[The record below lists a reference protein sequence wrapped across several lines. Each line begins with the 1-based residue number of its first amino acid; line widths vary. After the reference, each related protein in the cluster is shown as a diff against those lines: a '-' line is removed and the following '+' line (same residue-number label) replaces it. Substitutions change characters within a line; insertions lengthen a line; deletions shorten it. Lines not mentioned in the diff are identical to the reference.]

1 MADDVLEGSLS
12 LLSRLLYRHYGQ
24 RVIILIDEYDVPLD
38 KAQHLGYYDDMV
50 GIIRHLFGQALKTN
64 ENLSFAVLTG
74 LSLLRAEPDALPRA
88 FWINTSG
95 NGILLGLLS
104 YREDWDVYSNAES
117 GDGFGDI
124 LVETEDQRMGIVIEL
139 KCPVDGVLETACE
152 KALAQIEEK
161 GYEKRLRLD
170 GMETILKYG
179 IACRKKECR
188 VRLNPPP
195 SL

>member
-1 MADDVLEGSLS
+1 M
-12 LLSRLLYRHYGQ
+12 
-24 RVIILIDEYDVPLD
+24 
-38 KAQHLGYYDDMV
+38 
-50 GIIRHLFGQALKTN
+50 
-64 ENLSFAVLTG
+64 
-74 LSLLRAEPDALPRA
+74 SLLRADPDALPRA

-104 YREDWDVYSNAES
+104 CREDWDVYSNAES
-117 GDGFGDI
+117 GNGFGDI

-139 KCPVDGVLETACE
+139 KCQVDGVLETACE

-179 IACRKKECR
+179 IAFRKKECR